1 MRLLVAITLFL
12 LFFSISFS
20 QLSKFYVKIDY
31 GIEKMKSTFTICFK
45 NISENYFKIPV
56 YEKYEKLNFSTF
68 GKYINCWKNENFV
81 ECNFELTKE
90 KTCIDLLFYGKT
102 NKEKLNEKI
111 YSFSYS
117 FNIPLIAEEISI
129 AAILPERVIIAHTEN
144 SIFPSKYFLATDPS
158 GRRIVV
164 SWKLD
169 NNGKIDFLT
178 KIIVEIPLE
187 EKKTGLTQIVSYFAF
202 PIVIILIVFYYLKF
216 LRKETIESILNE
228 NERKIVEI
236 LREKK
241 KIVQKDLV
249 QYLELSKAK
258 VSRMVKDMEKRG
270 IIEVERRGRNN
281 ILKLKKT

>member
-1 MRLLVAITLFL
+1 MRLFTAITLFL
-12 LFFSISFS
+12 LLFSISFS
-20 QLSKFYVKIDY
+20 ELSKFYVKIDFD
-31 GIEKMKSTFTICFK
+31 IEKTKSTFTICFK

-81 ECNFELTKE
+81 ECNFELTRE

-102 NKEKLNEKI
+102 KKEKLNDKI

-129 AAILPERVIIAHTEN
+129 AAVLPEKAIIANIEN
-144 SIFPSKYFLATDPS
+144 SIFPSNYFLATDPI

-164 SWKLD
+164 GWKFD

-178 KIIVEIPLE
+178 KIIVEVPLE
-187 EKKTGLTQIVSYFAF
+187 ERKTGLIQIISYFVF
-202 PIVIILIVFYYLKF
+202 PIVIVIIIFYYLKF
-216 LRKETIESILNE
+216 IKKETIESVLNE
-228 NERKIVEI
+228 NERKVVEI

-249 QYLELSKAK
+249 QHLDLSKAK
-258 VSRMVKDMEKRG
+258 VSRIVKDMEKRG

>member
-1 MRLLVAITLFL
+1 MRLFTAITLFL
-12 LFFSISFS
+12 LLFSISFS
-20 QLSKFYVKIDY
+20 ELSKFYVKIDFD
-31 GIEKMKSTFTICFK
+31 IEKTKSIFTICFK

-81 ECNFELTKE
+81 ECNFELTRE

-102 NKEKLNEKI
+102 KKEKLNDKI

-129 AAILPERVIIAHTEN
+129 AAVLPEKAIIANIEN
-144 SIFPSKYFLATDPS
+144 SIFPSNYFLATDPI

-164 SWKLD
+164 GWKFD

-178 KIIVEIPLE
+178 KIIVEVPLE
-187 EKKTGLTQIVSYFAF
+187 ERKTGLIQIISYFVF
-202 PIVIILIVFYYLKF
+202 PIVIVIIIFYYLKF
-216 LRKETIESILNE
+216 IKKETIESVLNE
-228 NERKIVEI
+228 NERKVVEI

-249 QYLELSKAK
+249 QHLDLSKAK
-258 VSRMVKDMEKRG
+258 VSRIVKDMEKRG